1 MGYNLVNIRIGGFR
15 HATVIGNMGIGFF
28 LDTKRMES
36 WISETIGTRHLVNG
50 IGLNESTFR
59 KRYKKS
65 HYYIMLFA
73 LLSTLLVAYASVQD
87 DLLLAMKNEL
97 ANFDTVMPTNT
108 LVTDITTDHS
118 YSLRT
123 TSTENLLDTLT
134 SWTLPKDVTVQME
147 MAAYATSEQF
157 QSMSFVDVNH
167 HTDYEQYIVSAKHV
181 NDTITL
187 AYIHA
192 HITSSLVP
200 QYTTVHVRSCHRCWL
215 VAKCCRSATEH
226 IPRGLTP
233 TELETVFTI
242 LQATAY
248 ETLVHAFPT
257 HDFLHYQE
265 LGNVN

>member
-1 MGYNLVNIRIGGFR
+1 
-15 HATVIGNMGIGFF
+15 MGIGFF
-28 LDTKRMES
+28 LDTKRMER

-59 KRYKKS
+59 KRYKKIIHTS
-65 HYYIMLFA
+65 IMLLA

-87 DLLLAMKNEL
+87 DLLLAMRNEL
-97 ANFDTVMPTNT
+97 SHFDTVMPPNT
-108 LVTDITTDHS
+108 LVTDITTSHS

-123 TSTENLLDTLT
+123 TSTENLLDTLNA
-134 SWTLPKDVTVQME
+134 WTLPKDVMVQME

-157 QSMSFVDVNH
+157 QSMSFVYMNH
-167 HTDYEQYIVSAKHV
+167 HTDYEQYSVSAKHV
-181 NDTITL
+181 NDTITM

-200 QYTTVHVRSCHRCWL
+200 RYTTVHVRSCHRCWV
-215 VAKCCRSATEH
+215 VARCCSSATEH

-233 TELETVFTI
+233 TELETVFAI

-257 HDFLHYQE
+257 HDFLHYHE
-265 LGNVN
+265 LVNVN